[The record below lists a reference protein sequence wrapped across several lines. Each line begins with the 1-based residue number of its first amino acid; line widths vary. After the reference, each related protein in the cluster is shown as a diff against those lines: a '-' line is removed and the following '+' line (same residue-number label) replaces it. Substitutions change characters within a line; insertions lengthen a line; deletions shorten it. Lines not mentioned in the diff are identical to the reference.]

1 MSNRRGDDAAPGLTR
16 EDTVDT
22 RIKLLTMG
30 ALVVTLLV
38 TKKPERI
45 EEAHA
50 PQDAAVTQAQLD
62 AIRAAGF

>member
-1 MSNRRGDDAAPGLTR
+1 M
-16 EDTVDT
+16 DT

-38 TKKPERI
+38 TKRPERI
-45 EEAHA
+45 PEAKA
-50 PQDAAVTQAQLD
+50 PQDDATTLTQLD

>member
-1 MSNRRGDDAAPGLTR
+1 M
-16 EDTVDT
+16 DT

-38 TKKPERI
+38 TKRPERI
-45 EEAHA
+45 PEAKA
-50 PQDAAVTQAQLD
+50 PQDGVTAQSQLD

>member
-1 MSNRRGDDAAPGLTR
+1 M
-16 EDTVDT
+16 DT

-38 TKKPERI
+38 TKRPERF
-45 EEAHA
+45 EEAKA
-50 PQDAAVTQAQLD
+50 PQDDAATQAQLD